1 MVKVTIA
8 AATEAMISMLLDATA
23 EECEH
28 SGVRTV
34 QRDHIRDAAISN
46 AGLSTFFK
54 DGCFI
59 GVTPTPYLS
68 PAIIP
73 STKYRRR
80 AVKNAQD
87 PVEEQE

>member
-8 AATEAMISMLLDATA
+8 AATEAMISMLLDETA
-23 EECEH
+23 EQCERT
-28 SGVRTV
+28 GVRTM
-34 QRDHIRDAAISN
+34 QRDHIRDAAISSD
-46 AGLSTFFK
+46 GLSMFFK

-73 STKYRRR
+73 STRRR
-80 AVKNAQD
+80 RRPAKGTQE
-87 PVEEQE
+87 PEED

>member
-23 EECEH
+23 DECER
-28 SGVRTV
+28 SGVRTM
-34 QRDHIRDAAISN
+34 QRDHIRDAAISSD
-46 AGLSTFFK
+46 GLRVFFK

-59 GVTPTPYLS
+59 GVAPTAYLS

-73 STKYRRR
+73 STKRRKR
-80 AVKNAQD
+80 ATKSAQEPAED
-87 PVEEQE
+87 QE